1 MALKF
6 LEIITRKQRLIKLLL
21 ENRFSSLN
29 LKIKV
34 PFYVVVNIMTSHL
47 ILIDTLI
54 CELMWEMN
62 KSNYK
67 KESHLVK
74 VRSIEI
80 TVSENL

>member
-1 MALKF
+1 
-6 LEIITRKQRLIKLLL
+6 
-21 ENRFSSLN
+21 
-29 LKIKV
+29 
-34 PFYVVVNIMTSHL
+34 MTYL

-80 TVSENL
+80 TVLEKICNIPV